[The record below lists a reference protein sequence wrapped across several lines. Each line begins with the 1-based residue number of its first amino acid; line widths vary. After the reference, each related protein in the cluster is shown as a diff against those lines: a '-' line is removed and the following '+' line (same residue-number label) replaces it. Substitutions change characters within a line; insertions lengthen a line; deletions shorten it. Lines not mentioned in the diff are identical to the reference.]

1 MHLSS
6 SSLLSAL
13 FAASIQ
19 TTTLIRAVTPPKIQT
34 AFIRTSHPGFL
45 KSAMG
50 FIPWSWRKSRQASK
64 TDAPPPFSIPD
75 PAEETEASQ
84 RPEGNEGIEQQ
95 HLEGQISRMLTRM
108 AIADEFS
115 LSMPGAFPSSPPLSP
130 RLPPLEREEPAPVS
144 SLEPMDADVPPSLEL
159 PTELGSYLRPRRPQR
174 VMPAPKRT
182 KLAPTLPR
190 TPVRQAA
197 LQDEMVIDDPWSRKS
212 LIYEKLP
219 FGRPVSAVSLFSPKP
234 KQIPPN
240 RIASIYASEWERRE
254 RERAARERDLYRPA
268 RTVPQGPP
276 VRPLTWQWLDKVSA
290 AMGQSQGIAVAKSIS
305 GDNLY
310 QRDIATCFTPLA
322 WLNDEIINSYLTAI
336 VHYLRQ
342 STGNMN
348 EAPRYHAFNSFF
360 YSSLRDKGYQAVR
373 RWANRAKIGGE
384 ALLNVDTVFVP
395 VHEHAHWTLMVVRP
409 IDRTIEYF
417 DSLGG
422 AGAKQVRAIKE
433 WLRGELGAKFDE
445 DEWTVLPSKSSHQ
458 DNGSD
463 CGVFLLTNAK
473 AIALGIEPTAFG
485 PRDTNLLRRKIVAEL
500 MNGGLHGEFNPIDRK
515 GQLLL

>member
-1 MHLSS
+1 MGLWFW
-6 SSLLSAL
+6 SL
-13 FAASIQ
+13 
-19 TTTLIRAVTPPKIQT
+19 
-34 AFIRTSHPGFL
+34 
-45 KSAMG
+45 
-50 FIPWSWRKSRQASK
+50 RKSRQTSA
-64 TDAPPPFSIPD
+64 TDARAQFTIPD
-75 PAEETEASQ
+75 RAEETKVFQ
-84 RPEGNEGIEQQ
+84 RAEDHEGIMQH
-95 HLEGQISRMLTRM
+95 HLEVLRSRMLTRM
-108 AIADEFS
+108 AIADELP

-130 RLPPLEREEPAPVS
+130 RLPPLEREEPVPVS
-144 SLEPMDADVPPSLEL
+144 PLEPMDVDVAASPEL
-159 PTELGSYLRPRRPQR
+159 PTELGSHLHPRRPQR
-174 VMPAPKRT
+174 FTLAPKRT
-182 KLAPTLPR
+182 KPALQHAR

-197 LQDEMVIDDPWSRKS
+197 LQDEMVIDDPWSRRS
-212 LIYEKLP
+212 RIYEKLP
-219 FGRPVSAVSLFSPKP
+219 FGRPVSAVHLLSPQPKP
-234 KQIPPN
+234 IPPN

-276 VRPLTWQWLDKVSA
+276 VRPLSWQWLEKVTT
-290 AMGQSQGIAVAKSIS
+290 AMAQSQGIAVAKSLA

-310 QRDIATCFTPLA
+310 QRDIATCYTPLA
-322 WLNDEIINSYLTAI
+322 WLNDEIINSYLNVL

-342 STGNMN
+342 SAGNLN

-360 YSSLRDKGYQAVR
+360 YSNLRDRGYQAVR
-373 RWANRAKIGGE
+373 RWANRAKIGGP

-409 IDRTIEYF
+409 VDRTIEYF

-433 WLRGELGAKFDE
+433 WLHGELGAKFDE

-500 MNGGLHGEFNPIDRK
+500 MNGGLHGDFSPIDQK
-515 GQLLL
+515 GHLFL